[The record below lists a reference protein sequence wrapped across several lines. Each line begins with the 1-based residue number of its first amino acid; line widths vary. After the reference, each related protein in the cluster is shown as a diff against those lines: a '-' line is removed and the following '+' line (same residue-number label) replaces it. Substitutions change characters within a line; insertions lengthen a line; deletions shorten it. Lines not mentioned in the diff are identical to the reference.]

1 MPQHDPVLK
10 VYKCGRRM
18 IKTGTDEL
26 LPASLSRDTC
36 MKLQAGLRACEWVGT
51 R

>member
-1 MPQHDPVLK
+1 MPQHDPVLQ
-10 VYKCGRRM
+10 VYRRRRRM
-18 IKTGTDEL
+18 TKTGTDEL

-36 MKLQAGLRACEWVGT
+36 MKFQAGLRACEWVGT